1 MGFGQSDVDSWS
13 SIVAKLTARKVFTV
27 GDLQTWT
34 ADEILSMLRALE
46 KKGGLAK
53 TPRAYLAMLASHLTI
68 EFDETAGGIAASMGQ
83 GADWA
88 AHCTK
93 VRPSKGFN
101 SSTYSPDQRL
111 WAELPSL
118 GSKNFLSSEDEHFL
132 GDLLLL
138 DAHAHPEKSYG
149 EYLPPGMAAR
159 LAFLAEQLLPPLQP
173 FNAGSNNPRPRK
185 KKKMITN
192 RWTNA
197 RNGGEFKRIVLDEAY
212 RQHFTER
219 IACRLQF
226 VETGSDQLDPKT
238 NRRNWYF
245 GIALKIASGEIQV
258 CCRPPP
264 RVVCIE
270 CMPLVVPTPP
280 ASQVAPHSGLHLT
293 CTCAFLFAQAN
304 PVQLP
309 GETKGKVHDDLG
321 DKENVG
327 GQDTG
332 GEADGGDS
340 GEDDGEDDG
349 EDSGGDSGAEEG
361 DGVMEFVELDGA
373 QDCDLAL
380 VITPALSCCI
390 HISRYIQRVQFVTR
404 QHDRNQ
410 CMSHD
415 RNRAARPKPSSSTTE
430 TEIRLCKRTRQ
441 LAYSNF
447 W

>member
-1 MGFGQSDVDSWS
+1 MTAAWKPGDEITESISLKPILASIGFGQSDVDSWS

-118 GSKNFLSSEDEHFL
+118 GSKNFLSSEEEHFL

-159 LAFLAEQLLPPLQP
+159 LAFLADQLLPPLQP

-270 CMPLVVPTPP
+270 CMSPGSPLPLPVKWRPTRDCT
-280 ASQVAPHSGLHLT
+280 LH
-293 CTCAFLFAQAN
+293 A
-304 PVQLP
+304 
-309 GETKGKVHDDLG
+309 
-321 DKENVG
+321 
-327 GQDTG
+327 
-332 GEADGGDS
+332 
-340 GEDDGEDDG
+340 
-349 EDSGGDSGAEEG
+349 
-361 DGVMEFVELDGA
+361 
-373 QDCDLAL
+373 
-380 VITPALSCCI
+380 PALFFSPRLILSNFLARRKERCMMI
-390 HISRYIQRVQFVTR
+390 WETR
-404 QHDRNQ
+404 RTWVA
-410 CMSHD
+410 
-415 RNRAARPKPSSSTTE
+415 RIPAARPTAGTAARTTARTAAGTAAQRKE
-430 TEIRLCKRTRQ
+430 TV
-441 LAYSNF
+441 
-447 W
+447 

>member
-1 MGFGQSDVDSWS
+1 MQT
-13 SIVAKLTARKVFTV
+13 SICGNRFRPIGSENESAQLVFRYRLEDCFR
-27 GDLQTWT
+27 GDT
-34 ADEILSMLRALE
+34 
-46 KKGGLAK
+46 G
-53 TPRAYLAMLASHLTI
+53 
-68 EFDETAGGIAASMGQ
+68 
-83 GADWA
+83 
-88 AHCTK
+88 
-93 VRPSKGFN
+93 
-101 SSTYSPDQRL
+101 
-111 WAELPSL
+111 
-118 GSKNFLSSEDEHFL
+118 
-132 GDLLLL
+132 
-138 DAHAHPEKSYG
+138 
-149 EYLPPGMAAR
+149 
-159 LAFLAEQLLPPLQP
+159 LLPPTP
-173 FNAGSNNPRPRK
+173 TCG
-185 KKKMITN
+185 
-192 RWTNA
+192 
-197 RNGGEFKRIVLDEAY
+197 V
-212 RQHFTER
+212 H
-219 IACRLQF
+219 
-226 VETGSDQLDPKT
+226 
-238 NRRNWYF
+238 
-245 GIALKIASGEIQV
+245 
-258 CCRPPP
+258 
-264 RVVCIE
+264 RVHVTR
-270 CMPLVVPTPP
+270 VPTPP